1 LVFNIELS
9 IKDAIEAMMKEDI
22 YCGLIWDTELN
33 KFIGIFTIRDF
44 LNLIKGLYEKINN
57 FLQNDGKWTNIKNL
71 VANLFQN
78 NKIDLDQ
85 LDAIMEDDPD
95 SKKNSE
101 TKSEKSE
108 NGDMIIDEIESNNH
122 YNNNYAKNTIEANF
136 KTYKEFFRICELINI
151 NDYFTDIHPVSKNRL
166 KNLNFQ

>member
-1 LVFNIELS
+1 
-9 IKDAIEAMMKEDI
+9 MMKEDI

-44 LNLIKGLYEKINN
+44 LNLIKVLYEKIKK

-71 VANLFQN
+71 VSNLFQN

-101 TKSEKSE
+101 TKSEKSDC
-108 NGDMIIDEIESNNH
+108 DMMIDDVED
-122 YNNNYAKNTIEANF
+122 NNNNQNDNNGKNTMEENF
-136 KTYKEFFRICELINI
+136 KTYKEFFKIFELINI
-151 NDYFTDIHPVSKNRL
+151 NDYFTDVHPVSKNRI
-166 KNLNFQ
+166 KNLKFSIGSLS

>member
-1 LVFNIELS
+1 
-9 IKDAIEAMMKEDI
+9 MKEDI

-44 LNLIKGLYEKINN
+44 LNLIKVLYEKIKN

-71 VANLFQN
+71 VSSLFQN

-95 SKKNSE
+95 SKRNSE
-101 TKSEKSE
+101 TKSEKSDGEMMIDDNE
-108 NGDMIIDEIESNNH
+108 NNYHFS
-122 YNNNYAKNTIEANF
+122 NNNYGDKTMEANF
-136 KTYKEFFRICELINI
+136 KTYKEFFRIFELINI
-151 NDYFTDIHPVSKNRL
+151 NDYFTDIHPVSKNTI
-166 KNLNFQ
+166 KNLKFSIGSLPQL

>member
-1 LVFNIELS
+1 
-9 IKDAIEAMMKEDI
+9 MMKEDI

-44 LNLIKGLYEKINN
+44 LNLIKALYEQIKT
-57 FLQNDGKWTNIKNL
+57 FLQNDGKLTNIKNL
-71 VANLFQN
+71 VSNLFQN

-108 NGDMIIDEIESNNH
+108 NGDMLIDEIDSN
-122 YNNNYAKNTIEANF
+122 YNYYNPIYAKNSMEANF
-136 KTYKEFFRICELINI
+136 KTYKDFFRIFELINI
-151 NDYFTDIHPVSKNRL
+151 NDYFTDIHPVSKNS
-166 KNLNFQ
+166 